1 MDDLVSKLNV
11 CSMNKT
17 TKYHQILVKMLQLD
31 PYIDRRI
38 LTPVILTNLEHI
50 LTQTDLIKIS
60 NICMASMFYKKLF
73 PTKRFAPIVLK
84 YIKQCKLPAFFFV
97 FYCFFDSLTES
108 ERKIYFYD
116 VELLNSCLFHT

>member
-17 TKYHQILVKMLQLD
+17 TKYHQILVKMLELD

-38 LTPVILTNLEHI
+38 LTPVILTNLDHI
-50 LTQTDLIKIS
+50 ITQTDLIKIS
-60 NICMASMFYKKLF
+60 NICMASMFYKMLF

-84 YIKQCKLPAFFFV
+84 YIKQRKLPAFFMV
-97 FYCFFDSLTES
+97 WHRSLDSLSDYET
-108 ERKIYFYD
+108 KNYFYH
-116 VELLNSCLFHT
+116 VERLNACLFEK

>member
-11 CSMNKT
+11 CTMNKT
-17 TKYHQILVKMLQLD
+17 TKYHQILVKMLELD

-38 LTPVILTNLEHI
+38 LTPVILTNLDHI

-60 NICMASMFYKKLF
+60 NICMASMFYKMLF

-84 YIKQCKLPAFFFV
+84 YIKLRKLPAFFFV
-97 FYCFFDSLTES
+97 FYCFFDSLSVS
-108 ERKIYFYD
+108 ERKNYFYD
-116 VELLNSCLFHT
+116 LELLNACLFDM